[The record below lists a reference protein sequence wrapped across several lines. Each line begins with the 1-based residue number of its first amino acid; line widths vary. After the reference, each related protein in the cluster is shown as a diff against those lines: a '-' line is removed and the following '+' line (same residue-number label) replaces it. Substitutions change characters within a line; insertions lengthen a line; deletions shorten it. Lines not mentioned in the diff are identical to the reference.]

1 MEIVISI
8 AVAIMAVTFVVLAAY
23 MIPAFI
29 EARKA
34 AFAAREFLSRTDME
48 LQPVLHDLRAIIT
61 DLKRITTGAA
71 EKTEDVK
78 LFMEALGD
86 TGRYL
91 KTINVVVGTVAG
103 AISASSLW
111 LSGAK
116 VTGMFLYDRLTKKK
130 GVNSHGR

>member
-8 AVAIMAVTFVVLAAY
+8 AVATMAITFVVLAVY

-29 EARKA
+29 EVRKTA
-34 AFAAREFLSRTDME
+34 LAAREFLTRTDME
-48 LQPVLHDLRAIIT
+48 LQPVLQDLRAIIT
-61 DLKRITTGAA
+61 DLKGITYGAA
-71 EKTEDVK
+71 EKTEDLK

-91 KTINVVVGTVAG
+91 KTINAVVGTVAG

-111 LSGAK
+111 LSGAR
-116 VTGMFLYDRLTKKK
+116 VAGMFLYDRLTKKGGK
-130 GVNSHGR
+130 